1 MDILTSLTRA
11 MDYIEANICNDLD
24 IDAIA
29 RVTPYSAYHLQKI
42 FAYLA
47 DISLAEYIR
56 RRKMSLAAQ
65 ELQNGSS
72 KVTDLAFKYGYDS
85 LDSFSRAFVRLH
97 GVTPSAAKSGGAA
110 LKVFPRLFFQIS
122 IKGDVEMNCK
132 IVELDAFNV
141 VGIKKRF
148 YFDEQR
154 NPQGIREFWAE
165 VRGAGM
171 YYEIQKHSDGKFDDL
186 VGVCTNGDSE
196 GLDYFLATT
205 TKLEKATAGLEIF
218 TFPANTYAVFHFKGP
233 LDEVMPTAEK
243 MIFTEWMPG
252 SGYEPVDGADLEV
265 YSALPVDSP
274 DYEFW
279 SYVPVRKRV

>member
-1 MDILTSLTRA
+1 MDILTGLTRA
-11 MDYIEANICNDLD
+11 MDYIETNICNDLNMTD
-24 IDAIA
+24 IA

-47 DISLAEYIR
+47 GVSLTEYIR
-56 RRKMSLAAQ
+56 RRKMTLAAQ
-65 ELQNGSS
+65 ELQTS

-85 LDSFSRAFVRLH
+85 LDSFSRAFTRLH
-97 GVTPSAAKSGGAA
+97 GVTPSAAKTGGVP
-110 LKVFPRLFFQIS
+110 LKVFPRLYFQIS
-122 IKGDVEMNCK
+122 IRGDVEMNCK
-132 IVELDAFNV
+132 IVDLGAFNV

-154 NPQGIREFWAE
+154 NPQGIQEFWVE
-165 VRGAGM
+165 VRGTETCK
-171 YYEIQKHSDGKFDDL
+171 EILRHSDGKFDDL
-186 VGVCTNGDSE
+186 VGVCTNGDDE

-205 TKLEKATAGLEIF
+205 TELEQAPPGLTLY

-233 LDEVMPTAEK
+233 LDETMPTAEK
-243 MIFTEWMPG
+243 MIFGEWMPG

-265 YSALPVDSP
+265 YSKLPVDSP

-279 SYVPVRKRV
+279 SYVPIRKRA

>member
-1 MDILTSLTRA
+1 

-24 IDAIA
+24 IQAIA

-56 RRKMSLAAQ
+56 RRKMTLAAQ
-65 ELQNGSS
+65 ELPGS
-72 KVTDLAFKYGYDS
+72 KITDLAFKYGYDS
-85 LDSFSRAFVRLH
+85 LDSFSRAFTRLH
-97 GVTPSAAKSGGAA
+97 GVTPSAAKTGSAA

-132 IVELDAFNV
+132 IIELDAFNV

-154 NPQGIREFWAE
+154 NPQGIQEFWAE
-165 VRGAGM
+165 VRGTVKRE
-171 YYEIQKHSDGKFDDL
+171 EILKHSDGKFDDL
-186 VGVCTNGDSE
+186 VGVCVSGDNE
-196 GLDYFLATT
+196 GLDYVLATT
-205 TKLEKATAGLEIF
+205 TKLEQAPAGLTLF

-233 LDEVMPTAEK
+233 LCETMPTAEK
-243 MIFTEWMPG
+243 MIFSEWMPS
-252 SGYEPVDGADLEV
+252 SGYDPVDGADLEV
-265 YSALPVDSP
+265 YSKLPIDSP

-279 SYVPVRKRV
+279 SYVPVKKRV